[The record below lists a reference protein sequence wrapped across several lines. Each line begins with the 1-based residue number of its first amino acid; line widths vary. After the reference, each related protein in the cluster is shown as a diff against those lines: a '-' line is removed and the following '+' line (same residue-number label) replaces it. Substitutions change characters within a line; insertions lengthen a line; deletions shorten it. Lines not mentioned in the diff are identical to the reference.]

1 MEHDYLVH
9 SSGKLPGATEHLKR
23 WSCFSERNVLIRNS
37 CSISLI
43 PSFRPLRSFFGK
55 WNWFVQIVNAIP
67 LIQSVNRQVCLPL
80 FKTTECEDLFI
91 LKTIKA
97 NFDAV
102 ATVDVLIAINSGVK
116 LVETWTVYFALLI
129 SSSPFEGINE
139 LNRNYSYW
147 QLLSLVCSTKSP
159 RDIAFIPW
167 SVMRAKIWRY
177 GE

>member
-1 MEHDYLVH
+1 MEHDYLVR
-9 SSGKLPGATEHLKR
+9 SSGKRPGATEHLK
-23 WSCFSERNVLIRNS
+23 RNVLIRNS

-147 QLLSLVCSTKSP
+147 LLLSLVCSTKSP

-167 SVMRAKIWRY
+167 SVMRAKICRY